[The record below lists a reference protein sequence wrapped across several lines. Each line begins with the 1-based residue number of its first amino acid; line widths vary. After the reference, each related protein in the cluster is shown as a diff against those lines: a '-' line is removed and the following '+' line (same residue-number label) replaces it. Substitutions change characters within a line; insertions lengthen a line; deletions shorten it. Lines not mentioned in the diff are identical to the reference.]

1 MASDFLN
8 PKPHTLT
15 PMKNLKLTLEYN
27 GAHYNG
33 WQIQIPGQKSI
44 QGEIKEALQKI
55 LKENILLIGSGRT
68 DSGAHALGQVA
79 NFKTKSTWPLI
90 KIQKALNANL
100 PDDISVVKIEEVAL
114 DFHAQFSAK
123 SKLYRYTILNREA
136 KPAILRDFCL
146 FFRPKLNL
154 ALMKKEAHALLG
166 RHNFKSFQ
174 ATPPREIREKNK
186 NTTRTIKRLDIKK
199 KGDVISIEIEAN
211 GFLHKMVRNIVGT
224 LLEIG
229 SGQLPA
235 GSIKKILAKKNRI
248 LAGDTA
254 KAKGLTLVEVKY

>member
-1 MASDFLN
+1 
-8 PKPHTLT
+8 
-15 PMKNLKLTLEYN
+15 MKNIKLTIEYT
-27 GAHYNG
+27 GTGYNG
-33 WQIQIPGQKSI
+33 WQIQACLPDRQAPGQKSI

-68 DSGAHALGQVA
+68 DSGVHALGQVA
-79 NFKTKSTWPLI
+79 NFKTKATWPLV
-90 KIQKALNANL
+90 KIQKALNGIL
-100 PDDISVVKIEEVAL
+100 PEDISIVHIKEVPL

-123 SKLYRYTILNREA
+123 SKTYRYSILNREA

-154 ALMKKEAHALLG
+154 TLMKREALCLLG
-166 RHNFKSFQ
+166 RHDFKSFQ

-186 NTTRTIKRLDIKK
+186 STVRTIKRLDIKR
-199 KGDVISIEIEAN
+199 KGDYILIEIEAD

-224 LLEIG
+224 LLEVAG
-229 SGQLPA
+229 GQLPA
-235 GSIKKILAKKNRI
+235 GSIKKILAKKNRL

-254 KAKGLTLVEVKY
+254 KAKGLTLVEVNY